1 MKTIDVLCRA
11 RIAPRAAPQRQRGTS
26 AVEFAIVAPIVM
38 LMLLGLIELSMAFF
52 ADLSMQYAVR
62 EAARYAVTGQVNDD
76 PNSANQQ
83 QYLAVIQKMK
93 DSSMG
98 MYTKVNPVIIVD
110 NTSYATS
117 SSYTSSMFGKPGDIV
132 VLQVKCQWK
141 LVTPLL
147 KAFFP
152 GGIYQF
158 TVGATM
164 QNEQYGT

>member
-1 MKTIDVLCRA
+1 MRTSKLLSRA
-11 RIAPRAAPQRQRGTS
+11 RVAPRAAPWRQRGSS
-26 AVEFAIVAPIVM
+26 AVEMAIVAPM
-38 LMLLGLIELSMAFF
+38 LLLMLIGLIELSLLFF

-76 PNSANQQ
+76 PNTANQQ

-98 MYTKVNPVIIVD
+98 MYAKVNPVIVVN

-117 SSYTSSMFGKPGDIV
+117 SSYTAAMFGKPGDII
-132 VLQVKCQWK
+132 VLQVKCSWA
-141 LVTPLL
+141 LATPLL

-152 GGIYQF
+152 GGVYSF